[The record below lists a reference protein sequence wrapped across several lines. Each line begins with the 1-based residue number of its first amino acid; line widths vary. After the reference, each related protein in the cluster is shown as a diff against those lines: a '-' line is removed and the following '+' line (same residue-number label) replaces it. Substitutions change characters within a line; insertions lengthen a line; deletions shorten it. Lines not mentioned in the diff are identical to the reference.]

1 MRALAMEV
9 EHSDAQAHLARQ
21 RKGCLMDMD
30 RYTLERVLRQ
40 LLVSHYRPS
49 YYITVDKTAE
59 PGRAV
64 LYWGDDSVDLIHET
78 PIETWDAFWGDRTP
92 ESTPSIWTNPGVLNV
107 QALLGIAIVIK
118 EADDAHTPSQ
128 D

>member
-1 MRALAMEV
+1 MEV

-49 YYITVDKTAE
+49 HFITVDKTAE
-59 PGRAV
+59 SGRAV

-78 PIETWDAFWGDRTP
+78 SIETWDEVWEELKANPAATP
-92 ESTPSIWTNPGVLNV
+92 PEVQFGAQINL
-107 QALLGIAIVIK
+107 QALLGISVVVK
-118 EADDAHTPSQ
+118 EADDAHQASQ
-128 D
+128 DG